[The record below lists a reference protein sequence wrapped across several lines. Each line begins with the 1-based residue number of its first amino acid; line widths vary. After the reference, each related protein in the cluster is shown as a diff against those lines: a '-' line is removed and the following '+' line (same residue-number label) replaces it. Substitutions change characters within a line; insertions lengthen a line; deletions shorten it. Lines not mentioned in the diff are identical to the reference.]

1 MSKSQLRRN
10 RSSPFSSKLIRP
22 LRLFINLILIGIG
35 FGVLTG
41 SILKAIALQDTKRQ
55 FILPS
60 WLPLKG
66 VLTKTNLDSKSKNI
80 EKRRKNN
87 LNLDMLLSKNEIT
100 SLSEHWKKLA
110 NKEKDLMA
118 SAFLLKLDDEKYAQL
133 TPKNP
138 LPAASSIKIPIL
150 LVTLKLVDSGQLSW
164 NEELQLRKELIGGG
178 AGWMAYQPLNQRF
191 PIYEVAT
198 EMIRVSDNTATNL
211 LIQRIG
217 GIEILNSQ
225 FKQLGLQSTSVK
237 NLMPDLSGT
246 NTTSAKD
253 LVQTIA
259 MVDEGNVL
267 SPRTRDLF
275 REVLSTSISN
285 RLLPGGFLKG
295 LGVERQ
301 NIDHNLLIKG
311 YRIYNKTGD
320 IGIAYADAGL
330 IQMPDNTRAV
340 AGFIVKGPFN
350 DPRSSEL
357 IRKMAQAL
365 VPYLKP
371 RIVLGED

>member
-1 MSKSQLRRN
+1 MSKSQLKRN

-60 WLPLKG
+60 WLQLKG
-66 VLTKTNLDSKSKNI
+66 VLTKTNLSSKSKNI

-87 LNLDMLLSKNEIT
+87 LNLEMLLSKNEIT

-110 NKEKDLMA
+110 NKEKDLIA
-118 SAFLLKLDDEKYAQL
+118 SAFLVRLDDEKYAQL
-133 TPKNP
+133 IPKSP
-138 LPAASSIKIPIL
+138 LPAASAIKIPIL

-178 AGWMAYQPLNQRF
+178 AGWMAYQPLNKRF
-191 PIYEVAT
+191 PVYEVAT

-285 RLLPGGFLKG
+285 RLLPGGFLRG

-371 RIVLGED
+371 RIVLDED

>member
-1 MSKSQLRRN
+1 
-10 RSSPFSSKLIRP
+10 
-22 LRLFINLILIGIG
+22 
-35 FGVLTG
+35 
-41 SILKAIALQDTKRQ
+41 
-55 FILPS
+55 
-60 WLPLKG
+60 
-66 VLTKTNLDSKSKNI
+66 
-80 EKRRKNN
+80 
-87 LNLDMLLSKNEIT
+87 
-100 SLSEHWKKLA
+100 
-110 NKEKDLMA
+110 
-118 SAFLLKLDDEKYAQL
+118 
-133 TPKNP
+133 
-138 LPAASSIKIPIL
+138 
-150 LVTLKLVDSGQLSW
+150 
-164 NEELQLRKELIGGG
+164 
-178 AGWMAYQPLNQRF
+178 MAYQPLNKRF
-191 PIYEVAT
+191 PVYEVAR

-225 FKQLGLQSTSVK
+225 FKELGLQSTSVK

-357 IRKMAQAL
+357 IRKMAQVL

-371 RIVLGED
+371 RIVLDED

>member
-1 MSKSQLRRN
+1 MYKSQLKRN

-41 SILKAIALQDTKRQ
+41 SILKAIAIQDTKRQ

-66 VLTKTNLDSKSKNI
+66 VLTKTNLGSKSKNI

-110 NKEKDLMA
+110 NKEKDLIA

-178 AGWMAYQPLNQRF
+178 AGWMAYQPLNKRF
-191 PIYEVAT
+191 PVYELAT

-285 RLLPGGFLKG
+285 RLLPGGFLRG

-371 RIVLGED
+371 RIVLDED